1 MNMVCLLGRLT
12 ADPELR
18 HTQNQVPVTSF
29 TLAVDRAYAPKGQE
43 RQADFINI
51 VAWRQTAE
59 FVTRYFRKGQRLAL
73 TGTLQSRR
81 YVDKDGNNRTAYE
94 VVADN
99 VFFAES
105 KSQNSGYQQNAYQ
118 PGYQSG
124 YQAAP
129 AAPSFDSQIPQYS
142 EAPTA
147 FATAAPSDFEEI
159 VGDDELPF

>member
-1 MNMVCLLGRLT
+1 MNTICLLGRLV

-29 TLAVDRAYAPKGQE
+29 TLAVDRTYQPKGQE

-59 FVTRYFRKGQRLAL
+59 FVTRYFHKGQRMAL
-73 TGTLQSRR
+73 TGSLQSRR
-81 YVDKDGNNRTAYE
+81 YTDREGNNRTAYE

-105 KSQNSGYQQNAYQ
+105 KPQNNSYGN
-118 PGYQSG
+118 
-124 YQAAP
+124 YQAPAP
-129 AAPSFDSQIPQYS
+129 TMGPENPPYN

-147 FATAAPSDFEEI
+147 FSTASSGDFEEI
-159 VGDDELPF
+159 IGAEDEMPF

>member
-1 MNMVCLLGRLT
+1 MNMICLLGRLT

-18 HTQNQVPVTSF
+18 HTQSQVPVTSF
-29 TLAVDRAYAPKGQE
+29 TLAVDRAYQPKGQE

-105 KSQNSGYQQNAYQ
+105 KSQNGGFQQ
-118 PGYQSG
+118 GFQSG
-124 YQAAP
+124 YQPSAP
-129 AAPSFDSQIPQYS
+129 AFDSQVPQYS

-159 VGDDELPF
+159 VGDEELPF

>member
-18 HTQNQVPVTSF
+18 HTQSQVPVTSF
-29 TLAVDRAYAPKGQE
+29 TLAVDRKYRPKEQE
-43 RQADFINI
+43 QRQADFINI

-59 FVTRYFRKGQRLAL
+59 LVTRYFRKGQRMAL

-94 VVADN
+94 VVAEN

-105 KSQNSGYQQNAYQ
+105 KQSGGYQQGGAYQ
-118 PGYQSG
+118 PGYP
-124 YQAAP
+124 AAP
-129 AAPSFDSQIPQYS
+129 AAFDSQIPQYN

-147 FATAAPSDFEEI
+147 FANAAPSDFEEI
-159 VGDDELPF
+159 VGDDDLPF